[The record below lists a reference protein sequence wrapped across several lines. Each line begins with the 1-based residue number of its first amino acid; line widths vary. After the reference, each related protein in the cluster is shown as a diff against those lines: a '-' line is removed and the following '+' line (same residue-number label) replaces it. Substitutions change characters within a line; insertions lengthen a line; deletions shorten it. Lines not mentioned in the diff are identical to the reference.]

1 MKRFSACVLLLLAAA
16 VGAEPLLPG
25 TDLGELVDD
34 PGGKRFGLD
43 GAPPGALGQLP
54 RAPTE
59 PGKHWLVI
67 YDAEGEVLAW
77 RRFEVGGEID
87 GEIDGKQVRT
97 IEMQV
102 DNAPPQAELRL
113 IGDQHTRDGRQS
125 VGPQSGVEVEASDP
139 SGGVSVALLVDG
151 QAIGAGKRWT
161 ADRADGRYRLA
172 LQVAD
177 ALGNRGERG
186 AVEVELD
193 SSPPTL
199 QWQRLDAQPGIAEDI
214 FDGKR
219 ARLSVAITDT
229 GAGLRAATLGSRTLP
244 PEQLA
249 AGRTDLDVDA
259 DSLDYRLEDAVG
271 NRADGRIALR
281 ADTEGPRF
289 VASRNGE
296 PVDLLHAKLYRS
308 DSLQLAAEDSLAGV
322 ARACVEA
329 SIWYGECRELPV
341 DLVGLAPGRYRL
353 EFRAADRLGN
363 RSIERLTMEVLP

>member
-1 MKRFSACVLLLLAAA
+1 MKRFSASVLLLLAAA
-16 VGAEPLLPG
+16 VGAEPLVPG
-25 TDLGELVDD
+25 ADLAELVDD

-59 PGKHWLVI
+59 AGKHWLVT
-67 YDAEGEVLAW
+67 YGAEGEVLAW
-77 RRFEVGGEID
+77 LRFEVGGEID
-87 GEIDGKQVRT
+87 GQHGEVRT

-102 DNAPPQAELRL
+102 DNAPPQAQLRL
-113 IGDQHTRDGRQS
+113 VGDQHTRDGRQS
-125 VGPQSGVEVEASDP
+125 VGPQSGVEVEASDL

-151 QAIGAGKRWT
+151 QAVGAGKRWT
-161 ADRADGRYRLA
+161 TDRADGRYRLS

-177 ALGNRGERG
+177 ALGNQGERG

-219 ARLSVAITDT
+219 ARLSVAITDA

-259 DSLDYRLEDAVG
+259 DSLDYRLDDAVG

-281 ADTEGPRF
+281 ADSEGPRF

-296 PVDLLHAKLYRS
+296 PVDLLRAKLYRS

-341 DLVGLAPGRYRL
+341 DLIGLAPGRYRL